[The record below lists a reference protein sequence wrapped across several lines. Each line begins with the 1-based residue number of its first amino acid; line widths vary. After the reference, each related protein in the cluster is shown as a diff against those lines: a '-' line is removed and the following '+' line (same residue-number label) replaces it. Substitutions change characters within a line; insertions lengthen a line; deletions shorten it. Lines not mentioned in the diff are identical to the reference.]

1 MVSLITMKTNL
12 TRELIRAKHGVLIKV
27 YILFSLTMDLI
38 SYLRKTENQPPL
50 KIINYT
56 MIKQLF

>member
-1 MVSLITMKTNL
+1 MKTNL

-27 YILFSLTMDLI
+27 YILCSLTMDLI